1 MKEKYDCSTKY
12 PILMVHGMGFRDR
25 KLLCYWGRIPKIL
38 RQCGAEI
45 YFGNQD
51 ANASIEYNGV
61 LLKNALKKCL
71 AESGAE
77 RANIIAHSKGGA
89 ESRFLASSLGMSRHI
104 ASITTIST
112 PHNGS
117 ATMDKI
123 MKLPKPIMKAGSL
136 ITDVFMTIMGDSK
149 PETYRCL
156 EELTTSYMAEFN
168 RKNPDIEGIYYQSFA
183 FAMKNPFSDILM
195 SVPYIAVKFMDGRSR
210 SDGFL
215 TAKDVVW
222 GNFRGVYTGT
232 GRRGISHLDEVDMRR
247 MRLSGNE
254 PRYKNDISDI
264 TQFYAKTVSELK
276 GMGL

>member
-1 MKEKYDCSTKY
+1 MENNCDCSTKY

-25 KLLCYWGRIPKIL
+25 KILCYWGRIPKIL
-38 RQCGAEI
+38 RQRGARI
-45 YFGNQD
+45 FFGNQD
-51 ANASIEYNGV
+51 ANASIEYNAAV
-61 LLKNALKKCL
+61 LKNSLKKCL
-71 AESGAE
+71 AESGAGKV
-77 RANIIAHSKGGA
+77 NIIAHSKGGVEA
-89 ESRFLASSLGMSRHI
+89 RFLASSLGMSRHI

-136 ITDVFMTIMGDSK
+136 ITDVFMAISGDGK

-156 EELTTSYMAEFN
+156 EQLTTSYMAGFN
-168 RKNPDIEGIYYQSFA
+168 RKNPDVEGIYYRSYA
-183 FAMKNPFSDILM
+183 FEMKNPFSDIFM
-195 SVPYIAVKFMDGRSR
+195 AVPYIAVKLMDGG

-215 TAKDVVW
+215 TAEEVSW
-222 GNFRGVYTGT
+222 GDFRGVYTGT

-247 MRLSGNE
+247 MRLSREE
-254 PRYKNDISDI
+254 PRNKNEISDI
-264 TQFYAKTVSELK
+264 ARFYAEIVSELK